1 MKSISKPK
9 VIRIATILK
18 NSGTQKS
25 KLNIKFK
32 NPVEFHIEILLDFI
46 LSIFYRDS
54 TQRIF
59 DTYIYIYNILYFI
72 YLFSIINNI
81 SSIINYLII

>member
-72 YLFSIINNI
+72 YLFSISNNI